1 MRYHASHQVTCDVPA
16 SRVYELVRD
25 SSRWPVLLEPCEKVR
40 VLESGADFE
49 LIEISASV
57 GGELMTWQSR
67 RRFTPAAYGVDA
79 DIIQPM
85 KLIKAMT
92 TTWRVVE
99 LDSQQSVLLLEHSYD
114 LCDDVTNQVAG
125 VETAAD
131 AADFISQAIDANSS
145 VELGSMK
152 QAAERARPET
162 GQRDY
167 HLRHSVICA
176 APADAVYE
184 LIRYTARWPRVIDAC
199 LSAVPIGRDGAGEIV
214 RIEAMQDG
222 QVVAWETKREY
233 LEDIRR
239 IDYTL
244 PVPMPFVESMQG
256 QWRVVPLGSGKSLLT
271 VDRSWRMLPD
281 VSGIRAGIDTVDEAA
296 ALVRNYVDGN
306 ASMEMAAFRAFAE
319 DKTDHLTSV
328 ITRLPVR
335 APAGEVYAA
344 LADVSAWPGL
354 LPHCESLDVTYD
366 DGRYQE
372 FLMRVET
379 PAGAEAFR
387 SVRVCDADTLS
398 ISYFQPNPPGTL
410 RQHRGSWQVRVTAQ
424 GSEVVARHTAL
435 LSTSACE
442 SAFGTA
448 DLQEQK
454 SRVRALLDRNSR
466 MTVEAIGRLL
476 ERPGVGDN
484 RG

>member
-16 SRVYELVRD
+16 SQVYDLVRD
-25 SSRWPVLLEPCEKVR
+25 SSRWPALLEPCERVR

-49 LIEISASV
+49 LIEISARV

-67 RRFTPAAYGVDA
+67 RRFTPAVYGVDA

-85 KLIKAMT
+85 KLVKAMI
-92 TTWRVVE
+92 TTWRIVE
-99 LDSQQSVLLLEHSYD
+99 LDSQRSVLLLEHSYD
-114 LCDDVTNQVAG
+114 LCDDVANQVAG
-125 VETAAD
+125 VETEAD
-131 AADFISQAIDANSS
+131 AADFIRRAIDANSS
-145 VELGSMK
+145 TELGNMK
-152 QAAERARPET
+152 RAAEQARAES
-162 GQRDY
+162 GKRDY

-184 LIRYTARWPRVIDAC
+184 LIRYTAHWPRVIDAC
-199 LSAVPIGRDGAGEIV
+199 LSAVPVGRDGAGEIV
-214 RIEAMQDG
+214 RIEAVQDG

-233 LEDIRR
+233 LDDIRR

-256 QWRVVPLGSGKSLLT
+256 QWRVVPLDSSKSLLT

-281 VSGIRAGIDTVDEAA
+281 VSGIRAGVGTVDEAA
-296 ALVRNYVDGN
+296 VLVRNYVDGN

-319 DKTDHLTSV
+319 DKTDQLTSV
-328 ITRLPVR
+328 ITRLPIR

-344 LADVSAWPGL
+344 LADVSSWPAL

-379 PAGAEAFR
+379 LAGTEEFR

-398 ISYFQPNPPGTL
+398 ISYFQPDPPGTL
-410 RQHRGSWQVRVTAQ
+410 RQHRGSWHVRGAGG
-424 GSEVVARHTAL
+424 GSEVVAKHTAL

-442 SAFGTA
+442 SAFGTT
-448 DLQEQK
+448 DLREQK

-466 MTVEAIGRLL
+466 MTVEAIARLL
-476 ERPGVGDN
+476 ERPAAGDD